1 MNYVLL
7 VFSVLSTMVSGII
20 NSSYGKKK
28 AKNEADFQL
37 FNLFGSIF
45 CSVVILITAFLTSA
59 AFPSVYTVVMGLIFG
74 VVTALGTLFSVKALG
89 TGPVS
94 YTTLITT
101 SSMIIPSLSGWIFFN
116 ENMEISKI
124 FGIVLM
130 LVSISLAVLN
140 KEDSNRKHTLKWL
153 VFSLSAGAFSGIV
166 GVLQKIHQSS
176 QHKNELM
183 FFLVIAFAFSSIYSA
198 VLLFVSKSKNI
209 KPSVKISL
217 KNQNIYIFALFGI
230 AVSIPNMINLY
241 LSGVMESIIFFP
253 VVNGAN
259 LLLMLVVS
267 LLLFKEKLTKIRWL
281 GFFIGCIAIGILCI

>member
-37 FNLFGSIF
+37 FNLFSSIF

-59 AFPSVYTVVMGLIFG
+59 ELPSVYTVVLGLIFG

-101 SSMIIPSLSGWIFFN
+101 SAMIIPALSGWIFFD

-124 FGIVLM
+124 CGIVLM
-130 LVSISLAVLN
+130 LISISLAVLN
-140 KEDSNRKHTLKWL
+140 KEDSKRKTTLKWL
-153 VFSLSAGAFSGIV
+153 VFALFAGAFSGLV
-166 GVLQKIHQSS
+166 GVFQKIHQSS

-183 FFLVIAFAFSSIYSA
+183 FFLVIAFAVSSLYSA
-198 VLLFVSKSKNI
+198 VMLLVSKSKQI

-217 KNQNIYIFALFGI
+217 KNQNIYMFALSGI
-230 AVSIPNMINLY
+230 AVSVPNMINLY

-281 GFFIGCIAIGILCI
+281 GFFIGCIAIGILCV